1 MLNQFDTLLN
11 VVNAYSFLRIQSLFY
26 TNKETIIVLDISF
39 TQFKTLNQRQYN
51 VENSTSKLKR
61 CINVDK

>member
-1 MLNQFDTLLN
+1 MLNQFDTPLN
-11 VVNAYSFLRIQSLFY
+11 VVNAYSFIRMQSLFY

-51 VENSTSKLKR
+51 VENSTFEIETLYQR
-61 CINVDK
+61 